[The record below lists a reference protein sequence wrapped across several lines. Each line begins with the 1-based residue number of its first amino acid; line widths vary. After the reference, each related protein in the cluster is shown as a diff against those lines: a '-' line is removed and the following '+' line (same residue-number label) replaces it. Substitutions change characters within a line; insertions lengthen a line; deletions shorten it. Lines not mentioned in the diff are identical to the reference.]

1 MDAIGWIIGVIGIA
15 VGIFGV
21 VDARRQR
28 KIVDRLSQHQSE
40 TIHNLHGLLLGLKAS
55 PGVNLTQV
63 NDRLE
68 FIRQRGE
75 EFKRIARAVPD
86 KRYDP

>member
-1 MDAIGWIIGVIGIA
+1 VNGRYRLDYRRYWYCCGRL
-15 VGIFGV
+15 GV

-75 EFKRIARAVPD
+75 EFKRISSGGA
-86 KRYDP
+86 